1 MKRSWLIV
9 LLLALTGCA
18 TQSQWVTFPSGKG
31 GKGITLEAWLKQHP
45 IPQNQEMA
53 IQELSRGEGDSAS
66 THIVQIR
73 RLEPLHIHKDHDIMA
88 ILLKG
93 KGILTLGDQ
102 QLQVSPGSLISI
114 PRGVPHSFVNR
125 STDPA
130 VAYAMFTPAFDGK
143 DTVPVQ
149 QESLVKTKKQ

>member
-1 MKRSWLIV
+1 MKRSWVIV
-9 LLLALTGCA
+9 LLFALTGCA
-18 TQSQWVTFPSGKG
+18 TQASWVTFPDSQSGKG
-31 GKGITLEAWLKQHP
+31 MTLDAWLKQHP
-45 IPQNQEMA
+45 IPMNQDIA

-66 THIVQIR
+66 SHIVQIR
-73 RLEPLHIHKDHDIMA
+73 RLEPLHVHKDHDLMA

-93 KGILTLGDQ
+93 KGILTLGER
-102 QLQVSPGSLISI
+102 QLQVSPGSVISI
-114 PRGVPHSFVNR
+114 PRGIPHSFVNK
-125 STDPA
+125 SSEPA